1 MIENIKKYLD
11 DGEIVCGV
19 FMDLEKAFDTVNH
32 EVLLERLK
40 HYGIRSKQND
50 RFESSLTN
58 RKQYVSMEGFF
69 SQTKIVKCGFS
80 KVLLL
85 GFAFSDLY

>member
-69 SQTKIVKCGFS
+69 SQIKIVKCGVQQGSTF
-80 KVLLL
+80 
-85 GFAFSDLY
+85 GLYFF

>member
-58 RKQYVSMEGFF
+58 RKQYVSMESFF
-69 SQTKIVKCGFS
+69 SQTKIVKCGVQQGSTFG
-80 KVLLL
+80 LC
-85 GFAFSDLY
+85 FF